1 MQFSYKALTNCINES
16 INRELLPDQLKI
28 ASIVP
33 ICKGKD
39 PVDKSNNRPI
49 SVLPLMS
56 KVHKKVTFKQ
66 LSGHANKFRSQILC
80 GLEKFILHNMFY
92 LDYGSVFMKKTIRQF
107 LVCWCSTYVAF

>member
-1 MQFSYKALTNCINES
+1 MQFSYKALTNCINKS
-16 INRELLPDQLKI
+16 INRELVPDQLKI

-33 ICKGKD
+33 ISKAKD

-49 SVLPLMS
+49 SVLPLTS

-80 GLEKFILHNMFY
+80 GLEKFILHNTFY
-92 LDYGSVFMKKTIRQF
+92 LDYGSVFMKEQSNNS
-107 LVCWCSTYVAF
+107 WCAGVVLM

>member
-16 INRELLPDQLKI
+16 INRELVPDQLKI

-33 ICKGKD
+33 ICKAKD

-80 GLEKFILHNMFY
+80 GLEKFILHSMFF

>member
-1 MQFSYKALTNCINES
+1 
-16 INRELLPDQLKI
+16 
-28 ASIVP
+28 
-33 ICKGKD
+33 
-39 PVDKSNNRPI
+39 
-49 SVLPLMS
+49 MS

-66 LSGHANKFRSQILC
+66 LSGHPNKFRSQILC